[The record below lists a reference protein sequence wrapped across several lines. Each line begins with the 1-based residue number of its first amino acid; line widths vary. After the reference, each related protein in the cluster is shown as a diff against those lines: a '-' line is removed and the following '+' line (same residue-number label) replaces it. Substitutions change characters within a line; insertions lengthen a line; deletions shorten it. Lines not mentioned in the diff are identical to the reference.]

1 MSKPTTHKVMIR
13 KADGSLLEAVI
24 PRTAA
29 DIDMQP
35 QIPAYGLALLAF
47 SPYDEK
53 TGRVRWSPHAREVLK
68 GLTEQ
73 YGEEA
78 VRKQLL
84 GILIDIEGG
93 FTPNNPIG
101 LLVHRTRTAGTT
113 RTLTI

>member
-1 MSKPTTHKVMIR
+1 MNKPTVHKVFIG
-13 KADGSLLEAVI
+13 KADGSRVEVVI
-24 PRTAA
+24 PRTPA
-29 DIDMQP
+29 DIDQ
-35 QIPAYGLALLAF
+35 QAEIPAFALALLAF

-53 TGRVRWSPHAREVLK
+53 TGRVRWSPHARDVLK

-84 GILIDIEGG
+84 GIMIDIEGG

-101 LLVHRTRTAGTT
+101 LLVHRTRTSGTT